1 MSALLSEAL
10 RRVPA
15 WIQNSIRNL
24 YLVLNTDDMFGRESF
39 CWNWSILQ
47 QRMSVQVYVARES
60 VSVGKDEVVSGR
72 QVG

>member
-15 WIQNSIRNL
+15 WIQNLIRNL
-24 YLVLNTDDMFGRESF
+24 YLVLNTVDTFGRESF
-39 CWNWSILQ
+39 CWNWSTLQ
-47 QRMSVQVYVARES
+47 QRMSVQVYVVRES
-60 VSVGKDEVVSGR
+60 ASVGKDEVVSGR